1 MYKINQ
7 KVFLRCGLCVDNAL
21 CQILKICDL
30 GNLILL
36 VPKSQG
42 GVHWDFW
49 RVKINGLEVSRRTLA
64 STSQQLQFNTL
75 HVSTDSVSPV
85 PF

>member
-7 KVFLRCGLCVDNAL
+7 KVFVRCGLCVDNTL

-42 GVHWDFW
+42 GVHWDF
-49 RVKINGLEVSRRTLA
+49 
-64 STSQQLQFNTL
+64 
-75 HVSTDSVSPV
+75 
-85 PF
+85 